1 MTIGDLVHEAA
12 AVPAKA
18 APRRRSVPAQLPT
31 VTLFGLAVTNATKR
45 EAVALMESWIG
56 ARDRRSRA
64 VFIVNAHT
72 LNRSADERAYAA
84 VLSGG
89 DVVFADGIGARIAAR
104 LKGVHMRDNLV
115 GTDLVPLFMRSKRA
129 RGYRYFLLGG
139 TPGTAERAAARLRED
154 VPGIAIAGCQHG
166 WFDPVETGALV
177 ERINAAAPDMLLVAM
192 GNPLQEQ
199 WIAEHLR
206 ALRVPVSIGVG
217 GLFDHWAGNLN
228 RAPSW
233 VRRGGMEWVQLLL
246 QQPHKWRRYLLG
258 NPRFLARALV
268 DAWRDRSRAQGPPAQ
283 WQ

>member
-1 MTIGDLVHEAA
+1 MTIGDLVRDTT
-12 AVPAKA
+12 AVPAQPT
-18 APRRRSVPAQLPT
+18 PRLRSVPSQLPT

-72 LNRSADERAYAA
+72 LNQAADDPGYAA
-84 VLSGG
+84 LLSGG
-89 DVVFADGIGARIAAR
+89 DVVFADGVGARIAAR

-115 GTDLVPLFMRSKRA
+115 GTDLVPLFMRAKRA

-139 TPGTAERAAARLRED
+139 TPGTAERAAAQLRED

-166 WFDPVETGALV
+166 WFDGAETGAV
-177 ERINAAAPDMLLVAM
+177 IERINAAAPDMLLVAM

-199 WIAEHLR
+199 WIATHLP

-217 GLFDHWAGNLN
+217 GLFDHWAGDLQ

-246 QQPHKWRRYLLG
+246 QQPHKWRRYVLG
-258 NPRFLARALV
+258 NPRFLSRALV
-268 DAWRDRSRAQGPPAQ
+268 DARRDRRRQQGPPVQ
-283 WQ
+283 WR

>member
-18 APRRRSVPAQLPT
+18 APRLRSVPSQLPT

-72 LNRSADERAYAA
+72 LNLSADDRAYAA

-166 WFDPVETGALV
+166 WLDRAETGAV
-177 ERINAAAPDMLLVAM
+177 IERINAAAPHMLLVAM

-199 WIAEHLR
+199 WIAAGPR
-206 ALRVPVSIGVG
+206 AACAGQHRRRRLVRPLGRQLEPGAQLGAARRHGV
-217 GLFDHWAGNLN
+217 
-228 RAPSW
+228 
-233 VRRGGMEWVQLLL
+233 VQLLL

-268 DAWRDRSRAQGPPAQ
+268 DAWRDRSRTQGQPAR